1 MDCMEDNPYQSPE
14 AAPEVGKR
22 PKKPPNRRVMAAVW
36 GMAAYG
42 GLSMSLAFIVRLLL
56 QLGLKPIIRPD
67 APLFVIVVT
76 AIAGPVGVAVAWWTW
91 RVPESKWPVV
101 VAMLLASSPFLLLVI
116 VLVFLR

>member
-1 MDCMEDNPYQSPE
+1 MDENPYRSPE
-14 AAPEVGKR
+14 SESEVEKR
-22 PKKPPNRRVMAAVW
+22 PRKPPNRNVKAAVW
-36 GMAAYG
+36 GTATYG
-42 GLSMSLAFIVRLLL
+42 GLSMFLAFIVRLLL
-56 QLGLKPIIRPD
+56 ELGLEPIIRPD